1 MKFDEIEYKIHGD
14 DSQYVNIELDPAES
28 IIAEAGTM
36 LAMEE
41 GIKLTT
47 IFGDGRYDSG
57 LFGGLAAAGKR
68 LITGESLCLTLFTN
82 KSSEKKTISFTGPY
96 MGKIIPINL
105 RNHGSKFICQ
115 RDSFLCAVRGISIG
129 IYFQKRILTGF
140 FGGEGFI
147 MQKLEGDGMAFLHA
161 SGAIYLKNLAAGETL
176 IVDSNSIV
184 AFEQTIDFS
193 FKLVGGI
200 KSALFAREGLFLST
214 LKGPGKIILQTMPFE
229 TLAQQ
234 VIVRSGILKQ
244 LKK

>member
-1 MKFDEIEYKIHGD
+1 MQYDEIEYKIHGD
-14 DSQYVNIELDPAES
+14 DSQYAEIHLDPQES

-36 LAMEE
+36 LAMDE

-57 LFGGLAAAGKR
+57 LFGSLAAVGKR

-82 KSSEKKTISFTGPY
+82 NTSKKRTINFTGPY
-96 MGKIIPINL
+96 MGKVIPINL
-105 RNHGSKFICQ
+105 KNHGSKFICQ
-115 RDSFLCAVRGISIG
+115 KDSFLCAARGISIG
-129 IYFQKRILTGF
+129 IFFQKKILTGL

-161 SGAIYLKNLAAGETL
+161 GGAIYLRELKAGETL
-176 IVDSNSIV
+176 VVDSSSIV
-184 AFEQTIDFS
+184 AFESSINFS
-193 FKLVGGI
+193 FKIVGGI

-214 LKGPGKIILQTMPFE
+214 LKGPGKIILQSMPFE
-229 TLAQQ
+229 HLAQQ
-234 VIVRSGILKQ
+234 VIAKSGILGA